1 MAATQVP
8 VTDAAAAPDRLARD
22 EARRLACYVLGV
34 QPSDELTD
42 GFLRAEAR
50 VLAAGR
56 PTAGDEAVEA
66 YVARHPWALP
76 LLDAGTAFVGDAP
89 RLRRRLIVMTA
100 VLEATPDHVDRTL
113 PVDGAGLPET
123 LVRLGI
129 AGVTA
134 GVKLA
139 LGVPLAWAVTRRA
152 R

>member
-8 VTDAAAAPDRLARD
+8 VTDAGGAPDRSARDAAVRLAR
-22 EARRLACYVLGV
+22 YVLGV
-34 QPSDELTD
+34 RPSDELLD
-42 GFLRAEAR
+42 RYLRAEAR
-50 VLAAGR
+50 VLAAEP
-56 PTAGDEAVEA
+56 PTTGDEAVAA
-66 YVARHPWALP
+66 YVERHPWALP

-100 VLEATPDHVDRTL
+100 VLEATPDHVEDTL
-113 PVDGAGLPET
+113 PVDGAGLPAT
-123 LVRLGI
+123 LVRLGM

-139 LGVPLAWAVTRRA
+139 LGVPLAWALTRRA